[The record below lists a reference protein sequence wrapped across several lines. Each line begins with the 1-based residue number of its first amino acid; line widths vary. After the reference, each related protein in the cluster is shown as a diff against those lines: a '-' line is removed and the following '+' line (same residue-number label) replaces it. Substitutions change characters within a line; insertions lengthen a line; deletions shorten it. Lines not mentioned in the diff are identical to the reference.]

1 MFKETKPLIEKRATL
16 VAENRTLINT
26 AEDRSEGE
34 QNFTSEEDTEYDKR
48 DTEIM
53 ALTRRIKRITDQ
65 NTLDTEAAERLAEE
79 AEVTDTDSQELTEK
93 KKAYKDVFWKMIRV
107 GEKSLTSE
115 ESQILAGGDKRAQE
129 TTTGAAGGF
138 TVAEDFMRELDK
150 ALLEFGGMRQVSRI
164 IRSSTGAN
172 LPWPTVND
180 TAVKGELLVE
190 GDEAAEEDAVFG
202 SVVFE
207 SFMYSSKLI
216 PVSMQLL
223 QDSEFDFPTLLR
235 DLFVE
240 RVGRITNEHFTTGTG
255 AGQPRGVVTAA
266 PTINAAAN
274 NAITADEIIDLQHAV
289 DPAYRKAQSNWFMMN
304 DDVLKSVRKLKDL
317 DGQFIWQPGL
327 RAGVPDL
334 LLGKPYIINQ
344 DMASIGALNV
354 VMLSGDFSKYI
365 IRDVMNFEFFR
376 LDEVLRTKAQI
387 GFIGFQRTDGD
398 LIDAGT
404 GPIKGLKLAA

>member
-16 VAENRTLINT
+16 IKDNRTLINT
-26 AEDRSEGE
+26 AEARDEDS
-34 QNFTSEEDTEYDKR
+34 QDFTSDEETEYDKR
-48 DTEIM
+48 DKEIES
-53 ALTRRIKRITDQ
+53 LTKRIKRITDQ
-65 NTLDTEAAERLAEE
+65 NKLDTEATERLAEE
-79 AEVTDTDSQELTEK
+79 AEDTGEDTQELTDK
-93 KKAYKDVFWKMIRV
+93 KKAYKDAFWKMIRL
-107 GEKSLTSE
+107 GERSLTTKE
-115 ESQILAGGDKRAQE
+115 AEILMQGDKRAQE
-129 TTTGAAGGF
+129 TTTGASGGF
-138 TVAEDFMRELDK
+138 TVAEDFMRELDR
-150 ALLEFGGMRQVSRI
+150 ALLEFGGMREVSRI

-180 TAVKGELLVE
+180 TAQKGELLVE
-190 GDEAAEEDAVFG
+190 GDEAAEQDAVFG
-202 SVVFE
+202 SVIFE

-223 QDSEFDFPTLLR
+223 QDSEFDFPALLR

-274 NAITADEIIDLQHAV
+274 NAITADEIIDLQHSV
-289 DPAYRKAQSNWFMMN
+289 DPAYRKSRSNWFMFN
-304 DDVLKSVRKLKDL
+304 DTTLKSIRKLKDL
-317 DGQFIWQPGL
+317 DGQFLWQPGL
-327 RAGVPDL
+327 RAAQPDL
-334 LLGKPYIINQ
+334 LLGKPYIVNQ
-344 DMASIGALNV
+344 DMPDIGALNV
-354 VMLSGDFSKYI
+354 SMLSGDFSKYI

-404 GPIKGLKLAA
+404 GPVKGLKHPA

>member
-16 VAENRTLINT
+16 IEENRTLINT
-26 AEDRSEGE
+26 AEAREEEKQD
-34 QNFTSEEDTEYDKR
+34 FTSEEETEYDQR
-48 DTEIM
+48 DTEIVS
-53 ALTRRIKRITDQ
+53 LTKRIKRITDQ
-65 NTLDTEAAERLAEE
+65 NILDSEAAERLAEE
-79 AEVTDTDSQELTEK
+79 AEDTGEDTQELTEK
-93 KKAYKDVFWKMIRV
+93 KKAYKEVFWKMIRL
-107 GEKSLTSE
+107 GERSLTSE
-115 ESQILAGGDKRAQE
+115 ESGILMQGDKRAQE
-129 TTTGAAGGF
+129 TTTGASGGF
-138 TVAEDFMRELDK
+138 TVAEDFMRELDR
-150 ALLEFGGMRQVSRI
+150 ALLEFGGMREVSRI

-190 GDEAAEEDAVFG
+190 GDTAAEEDAVFG
-202 SVVFE
+202 SVIFE

-240 RVGRITNEHFTTGTG
+240 RVGRITNEHFTVGTGT
-255 AGQPRGVVTAA
+255 GQPRGVVTAA

-289 DPAYRKAQSNWFMMN
+289 DPAYRKAKSNWFMFN
-304 DDVLKSVRKLKDL
+304 DNTLKSIRKLKDL
-317 DGQFIWQPGL
+317 DGQFLWQPGL
-327 RAGVPDL
+327 RAEQPDL

-344 DMASIGALNV
+344 DVPDIGALNV
-354 VMLSGDFSKYI
+354 SMLSGDFSKYI
-365 IRDVMNFEFFR
+365 IRDVQNFEFFR
-376 LDEVLRTKAQI
+376 LDEVLRTKAQV

-404 GPIKGLKLAA
+404 GPIKGLKHPA

>member
-16 VAENRTLINT
+16 VAENRTLIET
-26 AEDRSEGE
+26 AEGRSEGE
-34 QNFTSEEDTEYDKR
+34 QDFTSEEDTEYDNR

-79 AEVTDTDSQELTEK
+79 AEESGEDTQELTDK
-93 KKAYKDVFWKMIRV
+93 KKAYKDVFWKMIRL
-107 GEKSLTSE
+107 GERSLTRE
-115 ESQILAGGDKRAQE
+115 EADILMQGDNRAQE
-129 TTTGAAGGF
+129 TTTGASGGF
-138 TVAEDFMRELDK
+138 TVAEDFMRELDR
-150 ALLEFGGMRQVSRI
+150 ALLEFGGMREVSRI

-190 GDEAAEEDAVFG
+190 GDTAAEQDAVFG
-202 SVVFE
+202 SVIFE

-255 AGQPRGVVTAA
+255 SGQPRGVVTAA

-274 NAITADEIIDLQHAV
+274 NAITADEIIDLQHSV
-289 DPAYRKAQSNWFMMN
+289 DPAYRKARSNWFMMN
-304 DDVLKSVRKLKDL
+304 DDTLKSVRKLKDL
-317 DGQFIWQPGL
+317 DGQFLWQPGL
-327 RAGVPDL
+327 RAEQPDL

-344 DMASIGALNV
+344 DMASIGALNT

-376 LDEVLRTKAQI
+376 LDEVLRTKAQV

-404 GPIKGLKLAA
+404 GPIKGLKMAA